1 MHSPFELGSAL
12 HVFTV
17 GFGHFAQYVKDILIG
32 RADILIGRA
41 DILIGRAGDILIG
54 R

>member
-1 MHSPFELGSAL
+1 MHFELGSTL
-12 HVFTV
+12 HVFTI
-17 GFGHFAQYVKDILIG
+17 GFGHLIQYVKDILIG

-41 DILIGRAGDILIG
+41 DILIGRADILIG